1 MDLWT
6 MADWSAALAK
16 GETPTG
22 VVRKT
27 YPTDSITP
35 VPNTDGTESRRLRFA
50 ISTGAVD
57 RQHDVIDPTGWDTN
71 DYLKNPIVLWAHNYD
86 DLPVAKA
93 ISLGVEGNAL
103 IAEAEFV
110 PGDVYPFAETVY
122 QMLKG
127 GFLNATSVGF
137 RPKKT
142 AFVEDRQGYDIQQA
156 ELLEFSIVPV
166 PANPEA
172 LILARSAG
180 IDPQP
185 LVDWATKTLAA
196 TQGEGRWF
204 PTALAAKAQAVV
216 EAVSQIAA
224 GELPKAEPIHSV
236 PACDVP
242 QLSEACQPQPGLVLN
257 GDGWSAADAA
267 AVLYNPDIKR
277 GRVLSAKNETLLRQA
292 VQLLATVL
300 SQLDALPPAGDEPA
314 DTDSVEPPAVAAEVP
329 PPDPPSPVLDGIEVV
344 VADAT
349 PAPSLVPPVVALTA
363 RDLHDLDAYVR
374 GRVQHGIQAAL
385 ASLTGRLPD

>member
-6 MADWSAALAK
+6 LADWSAALAK

-57 RQHDVIDPTGWDTN
+57 RQHDVIDPTGWETN

-180 IDPQP
+180 VDVQP

-204 PTALAAKAQAVV
+204 PTALAEKAQAVV

-224 GELPKAEPIHSV
+224 GELPTAHVVEQ
-236 PACDVP
+236 A
-242 QLSEACQPQPGLVLN
+242 PGESA
-257 GDGWSAADAA
+257 SAAPLSNEAELD
-267 AVLYNPDIKR
+267 NPDIKR

-292 VQLLATVL
+292 VDLLATVL
-300 SQLDALPPAGDEPA
+300 SQLDALALVGDEPSDA
-314 DTDSVEPPAVAAEVP
+314 ASAEPAAVAAVEP
-329 PPDPPSPVLDGIEVV
+329 TTPDPPSPVLDGISLVL
-344 VADAT
+344 ADPT
-349 PAPSLVPPVVALTA
+349 PPSPVPPVVALTA
-363 RDLHDLDAYVR
+363 RDLDDLDAYVR